1 IWIPSRNVVISTR
14 DVTFDPTQGYS
25 PTIPPPVTSNEI
37 IKILQIPLLDVDQI
51 DDDNYL
57 IPTQDEVSLQ
67 DSELSILPKNVEAEL
82 KTSKGNN
89 EFTNVSGLLTPTN
102 TPEPKR
108 QPTEEIQEA

>member
-1 IWIPSRNVVISTR
+1 IWTPSRNVVISTR
-14 DVTFDPTQGYS
+14 DATFDPTQGYS
-25 PTIPPPVTSNEI
+25 PTIPPP
-37 IKILQIPLLDVDQI
+37 I

-89 EFTNVSGLLTPTN
+89 EFTNVSCLLTPKN
-102 TPEPKR
+102 NFEPER
-108 QPTEEIQEA
+108 QPTKEKQEA